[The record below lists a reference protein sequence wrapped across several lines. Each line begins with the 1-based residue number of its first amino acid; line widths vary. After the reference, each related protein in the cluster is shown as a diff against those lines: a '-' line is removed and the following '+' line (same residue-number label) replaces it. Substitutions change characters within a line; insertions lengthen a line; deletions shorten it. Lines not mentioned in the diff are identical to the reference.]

1 MAGKKTKQKNPPWSL
16 SASAYRWTLLYVCL
30 TSCRKQEVI
39 CESNHPT
46 VEFGDRIL
54 LSIFTSAL
62 QVSDIHIS
70 RFRDPRRIP
79 DFEKFC
85 TDTIE
90 VIKPELVLATGEV
103 YATVLFLFIYLFFG
117 CVLGHSVR

>member
-1 MAGKKTKQKNPPWSL
+1 MRSIIP
-16 SASAYRWTLLYVCL
+16 LLGVW
-30 TSCRKQEVI
+30 
-39 CESNHPT
+39 
-46 VEFGDRIL
+46 DRL
-54 LSIFTSAL
+54 LLNVFTSGL

-90 VIKPELVLATGEV
+90 VIKPELVLATGAV
-103 YATVLFLFIYLFFG
+103 YPVDLILLLFSFKRQSCPLSVLKHVF
-117 CVLGHSVR
+117 VRLPPLQEI